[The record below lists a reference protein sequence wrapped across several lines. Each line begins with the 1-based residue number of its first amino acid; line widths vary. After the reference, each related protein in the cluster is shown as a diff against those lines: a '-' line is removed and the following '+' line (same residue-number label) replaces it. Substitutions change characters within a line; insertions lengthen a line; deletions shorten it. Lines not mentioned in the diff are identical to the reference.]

1 MTSSTKRLFVFFM
14 LVLCG
19 SAFYA
24 GQRFERARLMPIID
38 ESVRLV
44 ASWQA
49 DCHCPG
55 PEECSMQATCNAAAL
70 HCCFELEQVRGQ
82 GGQK

>member
-1 MTSSTKRLFVFFM
+1 
-14 LVLCG
+14 
-19 SAFYA
+19 
-24 GQRFERARLMPIID
+24 MPIID

-44 ASWQA
+44 AFWQA

-70 HCCFELEQVRGQ
+70 HCCFELERIREQ
-82 GGQK
+82 GDPK

>member
-1 MTSSTKRLFVFFM
+1 MKRPFAFFM
-14 LVLCG
+14 LMFCGAFCG

-44 ASWQA
+44 AFWQA

-70 HCCFELEQVRGQ
+70 HCCFELERIRQ
-82 GGQK
+82 GGQR